1 MEYLLQLLIEKIEN
15 SENSGNRERMA
26 GRVCQIKREICT
38 MTGNI

>member
-1 MEYLLQLLIEKIEN
+1 MEYLLQLLIEKIKIVRI
-15 SENSGNRERMA
+15 SGNRERMA